1 MADEQII
8 GMDTLSGGSVHAPM
22 VSGSALAGAVVASE
36 RGEGLRGITNEKGE
50 SVALRAAEILAAAGR
65 LTAKERNAVWALSTD
80 VLTNHNALAVALAF
94 IRMCPPHMEEAKAFE
109 AAWPEIRELIKLCV
123 YGITG
128 GLKGASADEKVGGLV
143 PSEKV
148 EG

>member
-1 MADEQII
+1 MAEEQTI
-8 GMDTLSGGSVHAPM
+8 GVGILSGGGVHGPRI
-22 VSGSALAGAVVASE
+22 SGNALAGAVLASE

-50 SVALRAAEILAAAGR
+50 STALKAAEILAAAGK
-65 LTAKERNAVWALSTD
+65 LTPEQRKEVWALSTA

-94 IRMCPPHMEEAKAFE
+94 IRMCPPHMEEAKALE
-109 AAWPEIRELIKLCV
+109 AAWPEIRELIKLMV

-128 GLKGASADEKVGGLV
+128 GLKGATEDEKVGGLN
-143 PSEKV
+143 ETE